1 MICPNQCV
9 CQHAPFMDLS
19 VSRWIQGLRR
29 EEAEPAKKIDNAP
42 FSDVIFNEVLLL
54 FKTNPTPKMKNQTK
68 CAPFLSYLI
77 LGIFRKR

>member
-29 EEAEPAKKIDNAP
+29 EEAEPAKKIDTAP
-42 FSDVIFNEVLLL
+42 FADVIFNEVPLPLQH
-54 FKTNPTPKMKNQTK
+54 N
-68 CAPFLSYLI
+68 SY
-77 LGIFRKR
+77 